1 MKKHI
6 LLFILI
12 FTLSNDSNASYYNKI
27 LKLTAIDTTKINQII
42 LTISGNEG
50 WDKRELL
57 EKNLFTIIFNQ
68 NGDVQ
73 LKRNGKCPTSI
84 NKIVICSYT
93 GKIEIKEFEMLSSKL
108 KEINFNALKDEYI
121 ENIDDRGSE
130 NYLITYNQD
139 KQKRI
144 SDENFEIP
152 GLKEF
157 NEIIMNLKKQIKW
170 TPN

>member
-1 MKKHI
+1 MKKYI
-6 LLFILI
+6 LFLILI
-12 FTLSNDSNASYYNKI
+12 LTFSNEISASYNNKS
-27 LKLTAIDTTKINQII
+27 LKLPAIDTTRINQII
-42 LTISGNEG
+42 LSISGNEG

-57 EKNLFTIIFNQ
+57 EKILFTIIFNE
-68 NGDVQ
+68 NGNVQ

-84 NKIVICSYT
+84 NKVVICSYS
-93 GKIEIKEFEMLSSKL
+93 GKIELKEFEMLSSKL
-108 KEINFNALKDEYI
+108 KEINFTDLKDEYI

-130 NYLITYNQD
+130 NYLITYNQN